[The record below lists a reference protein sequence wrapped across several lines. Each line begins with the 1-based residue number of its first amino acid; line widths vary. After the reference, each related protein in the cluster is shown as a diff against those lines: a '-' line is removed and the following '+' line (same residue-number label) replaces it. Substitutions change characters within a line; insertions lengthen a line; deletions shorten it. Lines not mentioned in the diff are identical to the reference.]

1 MSVHPC
7 NNITSTRHTLSFS
20 TNNTLIFALA
30 RTHLYACALC
40 HGRAT
45 HSRRGP
51 SAVLPRARGC
61 ICLFIYFFFYIYM
74 FYSYIIVVFTLIV
87 LGISYSKG
95 SILWLFVRIVL
106 CIGSII
112 HHLFIY
118 SIFYIFLFFFFK
130 QQ

>member
-1 MSVHPC
+1 M
-7 NNITSTRHTLSFS
+7 RALSA
-20 TNNTLIFALA
+20 TAA
-30 RTHLYACALC
+30 QRTPAEVPPPRFLV
-40 HGRAT
+40 RAD
-45 HSRRGP
+45 
-51 SAVLPRARGC
+51 V
-61 ICLFIYFFFYIYM
+61 FDYFFFLHTCM
-74 FYSYIIVVFTLIV
+74 FYSYIIVVFTLMV

>member
-1 MSVHPC
+1 M
-7 NNITSTRHTLSFS
+7 RALSA
-20 TNNTLIFALA
+20 TAA
-30 RTHLYACALC
+30 QRTPAEVPPPRFLV
-40 HGRAT
+40 RAD
-45 HSRRGP
+45 
-51 SAVLPRARGC
+51 VFVY
-61 ICLFIYFFFYIYM
+61 LFIVFYIYIYM